1 MDVALVDMK
10 GIPTEEFEGFNVEVA
25 DGYTLECTHM
35 IKGLHV
41 TLGNYTLT
49 DDFYVVD
56 LVDTNIVLGIQWLY
70 SLGDIKMNYQIM
82 RMEFR
87 DKEGRRVVLRGM
99 NTDPPRIV
107 TTKRMEAALR
117 HRNIS
122 WAAECV
128 ITP

>member
-1 MDVALVDMK
+1 VA
-10 GIPTEEFEGFNVEVA
+10 
-25 DGYTLECTHM
+25 
-35 IKGLHV
+35 
-41 TLGNYTLT
+41 LGNYTLT

-56 LVDTNIVLGIQWLY
+56 LADTNIVLGIRWLY

-117 HRNIS
+117 
-122 WAAECV
+122 
-128 ITP
+128 